1 MARLP
6 AVVFLAGGM
15 AAYGSSTPVSAIV
28 GRSFP
33 VYLASAARMAVA
45 AAVLVPLLIHTRR
58 RRGDPPLRTSA
69 RRLPRRDWA
78 LLFGIAAIGT
88 FGFSVLM
95 LLGMQR
101 APGAAAAVVMA
112 TTPAVTAVGA
122 VIFLG
127 DHLGPWRVF
136 AVVLGVGGV
145 VLVNLGADT
154 AEGAGDA
161 IVIGSILVFGAV
173 LCEATYSLMGKR
185 LTADLDALTIV
196 TAAAT
201 LALVLF
207 APLAVWDAVRFD
219 WSAPTAGQWI
229 GVVWWGAGTM
239 ALGSWMWFRG
249 MSQVQAGTA
258 APFMAVMP
266 VSALVLSYVLLGES
280 FQLIHAV
287 GMALVLA
294 GLAAVI
300 RSGAAVH

>member
-1 MARLP
+1 MTRVP
-6 AVVFLAGGM
+6 ALVFLAGGM

-33 VYLASAARMAVA
+33 VYLGSAARMAVA
-45 AAVLVPLLIHTRR
+45 AAILVPILVHTRR
-58 RRGDPPLRTSA
+58 RRGVPPLRELA
-69 RRLPRRDWA
+69 RGLPRRDW
-78 LLFGIAAIGT
+78 LLLVGIAAIGT
-88 FGFSVLM
+88 FAFSVLM

-122 VIFLG
+122 VVFLG
-127 DHLGPWRVF
+127 DRLGPWRVF

-145 VLVNLGADT
+145 VLVNTGAET
-154 AEGAGDA
+154 AEGTGDR
-161 IVIGSILVFGAV
+161 IMIGSLLVFGAV
-173 LCEATYSLMGKR
+173 LCEAAYSLMGKR

-207 APLAVWDAVRFD
+207 APLAVWDALRFD
-219 WSAPTAGQWI
+219 WAAPTAGQWL

-249 MSQVQAGTA
+249 MSQVEAGTA

-300 RSGAAVH
+300 RSGAPVH